1 MVKFTKI
8 YSKLVYWLQVLDVK
22 SDECWRGQETHHDDD
37 ILCVSYAPPCYLAT
51 GSFDGEIRIWN
62 MDTENVMNRFQSIS
76 KLKPSLM

>member
-1 MVKFTKI
+1 MRLP
-8 YSKLVYWLQVLDVK
+8 KLSLTLFSSLQVLDVK
-22 SDECWRGQETHHDDD
+22 PDECWRGRETHHDDD
-37 ILCVSYAPPCYLAT
+37 ILCVTYAPPCYLAT